1 MNQQSQTTL
10 PLQGATFM
18 VGAGIA
24 FAIINVITQTVTGSP
39 DYGGLGFKPT
49 SDAFWQYFIGLIVS
63 LPFIWQYGMGA
74 LKTNQ
79 PLLHMVRV
87 LVSALGVIAF
97 VFGLSHGVPIWQ
109 VIALVMTSPF
119 FILLGAKFFLG
130 EAVGP
135 DRWFAAALGFA
146 GAMVVLQPWSS
157 GFNIWSL
164 APIAAA
170 LLWGAASLMTKK
182 LTATE
187 KPESITV
194 WLLVGIAVWNFFF
207 SVSAGFEWPQG
218 KILWYLLAGGVIQ
231 FIAQWCLTKAYSK
244 ADASF
249 LQPFDDLRLPFNV
262 LAGFL
267 AFHYLPEGNLWVG
280 IAMIMAASAFLLW
293 RNNQTTLATA

>member
-1 MNQQSQTTL
+1 MSQNTQTKN
-10 PLQGATFM
+10 PISGATFM
-18 VGAGIA
+18 VGAGVA
-24 FAIINVITQTVTGSP
+24 FAVINVITQTVTGSA

-63 LPFIWQYGMGA
+63 LPFIWQYGLGA
-74 LKTNQ
+74 LKTDQ
-79 PLLHMVRV
+79 PLLHIVRV
-87 LVSALGVIAF
+87 LVSAIGVIAF
-97 VFGLSHGVPIWQ
+97 VFGLSHGVQIWQ

-130 EAVGP
+130 EDVGS

-157 GFNIWSL
+157 GFNMWSL

-170 LLWGAASLMTKK
+170 ILWGAASLMTKK

-187 KPESITV
+187 KPESITM

-207 SVSAGFEWPQG
+207 SVTAGFEVPQG
-218 KILWYLLAGGVIQ
+218 KVLGYLLAGGVIQ

-267 AFHYLPEGNLWVG
+267 AFHYLPEGNLWIG

-293 RNNQTTLATA
+293 RNNQARPVTA